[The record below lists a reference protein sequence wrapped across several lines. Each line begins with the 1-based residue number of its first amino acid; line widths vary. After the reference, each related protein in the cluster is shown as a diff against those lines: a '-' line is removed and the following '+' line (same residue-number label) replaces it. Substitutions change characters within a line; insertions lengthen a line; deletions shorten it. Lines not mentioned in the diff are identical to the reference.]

1 MRQYSLLFRGTC
13 TCLEWNITFSRKA
26 FVQSVP
32 LFVII
37 GSVGATNM
45 NERSSRSHAI
55 FTITVECSE
64 KGPDGQNH
72 VRMGKLHLVDL
83 AVSLLHGWLDWTY
96 SNSNLLYVSW
106 KFCKTV
112 TLIYVKVSQ
121 NSSHTGR
128 AFNIRKKEEYSK
140 NVKMVTK
147 GLRIVNHAWSHNHTL
162 SIDFENASVI
172 DNSGLRTRKT
182 LEAWRTKLTPA
193 VVSDSCPL
201 PGQYNILFNRQTF
214 IIICS
219 VLPYFKHD
227 R

>member
-1 MRQYSLLFRGTC
+1 M
-13 TCLEWNITFSRKA
+13 
-26 FVQSVP
+26 
-32 LFVII
+32 II

-83 AVSLLHGWLDWTY
+83 AVSLFHGGLDWTY
-96 SNSNLLYVSW
+96 SNRNLLYVSR
-106 KFCKTV
+106 KFHKTV
-112 TLIYVKVSQ
+112 TIIIYIKVLQ
-121 NSSHTGR
+121 NTNHMGR
-128 AFNIRKKEEYSK
+128 AFNTRKKEEYSR
-140 NVKMVTK
+140 NVKIVSK
-147 GLRIVNHAWSHNHTL
+147 GSRIVNHAWSHNHTL

-201 PGQYNILFNRQTF
+201 PGQYNIIFNWQTF
-214 IIICS
+214 IIICITIS
-219 VLPYFKHD
+219 QFLTFLFKFFPLLVIHISLIKD
-227 R
+227 CSSGS